1 MNQPF
6 VQSPPELEN
15 LYASDRL
22 LVGYLRRQ
30 LPGELLAEIDE
41 ECRALGAEAAGPLA
55 ASQQADRLK
64 EPVLTQWDAWGNRV
78 DRIELSPV
86 WREAER
92 RAAQLGLT
100 AIPYERHEGEWSR
113 LRQFALAYLFHPVT
127 DMYTCPLAM
136 TDGAARALIDSGN
149 RRLTER
155 AVPHLTSRDPA
166 QFWTSGQWMTEST
179 GGSDVGR
186 SETTATP
193 AADGSWSLRGKKW
206 FTSAATSQMALTLA
220 RPSGNPS
227 GGRGLAMFY
236 VECRDPAGRLNGIHV
251 ERLKDKLGTRK
262 VPTAE
267 LALDGTRAELVA
279 GTTGGTRAIEP
290 MLRITRTWNSV
301 CAASSMRH
309 AHRLAAD
316 YALRRAAFGAPLA
329 ELPLHR
335 ETLADVEASC
345 AAAFLLTF
353 RLIELLGRAE
363 AGVATD
369 DDRLMLQILTPMT
382 KLTTGKQAVH
392 VVSEAL
398 EAFGGA
404 GYVEDTGLPVMLRDA
419 QVLPIW
425 EGTTNVLA
433 LDLLLRTDLG
443 QGLPAL
449 ERWARTAADGSR
461 GAGLGDLGD
470 VARNA
475 MAAARQWLLSH
486 EDSETRQASARR
498 LAFTLGRATQ
508 LALLVEHAAALP
520 PGPDRVAVADHAR
533 RFRRFGIDGLN
544 DGGS

>member
-1 MNQPF
+1 
-6 VQSPPELEN
+6 
-15 LYASDRL
+15 
-22 LVGYLRRQ
+22 
-30 LPGELLAEIDE
+30 
-41 ECRALGAEAAGPLA
+41 
-55 ASQQADRLK
+55 
-64 EPVLTQWDAWGNRV
+64 
-78 DRIELSPV
+78 
-86 WREAER
+86 
-92 RAAQLGLT
+92 
-100 AIPYERHEGEWSR
+100 
-113 LRQFALAYLFHPVT
+113 
-127 DMYTCPLAM
+127 
-136 TDGAARALIDSGN
+136 
-149 RRLTER
+149 
-155 AVPHLTSRDPA
+155 
-166 QFWTSGQWMTEST
+166 MTEST

-486 EDSETRQASARR
+486 
-498 LAFTLGRATQ
+498 
-508 LALLVEHAAALP
+508 
-520 PGPDRVAVADHAR
+520 
-533 RFRRFGIDGLN
+533 
-544 DGGS
+544 